1 MPPRLL
7 CRLLVGLALVWPTM
21 AGADTCTGRNLIAA
35 LPPAELATLRAEAE
49 VPYAIGNL
57 WTATRNGAQ
66 ITLVG
71 TFHLDDPRFDAMV
84 ARLAPL
90 LDSATA
96 LLVEAGPAEE
106 TDLKDAM
113 TRDPALIYVVKGPT
127 LPERMTPAEWA
138 LLSDALRA
146 RGMAPF
152 MAAKL
157 QPWLVASLL
166 GVPACKFPV
175 NANVAQGLDKRLI
188 ARALARGLPIVALE
202 PYDTIIGIFAQ
213 FTPDDQLAMLTQTV
227 ALDASSDDMATTLAD
242 SYFAGQSRLF
252 WAYSASVT
260 LKQPGMTP
268 EKTAADMA
276 LIDRAMISV
285 RNAAW
290 IPVLEKAAA
299 KGPVLAA
306 FGALHLPAETG
317 VLNLLAKNGW
327 AITALIK

>member
-7 CRLLVGLALVWPTM
+7 CRLLVGLALVWPTL

-35 LPPAELATLRAEAE
+35 LPPAEQAALRAEAA
-49 VPYAIGNL
+49 VPHAIGNL
-57 WTATRNGAQ
+57 WTATRHGAQ

-71 TFHLDDPRFDAMV
+71 TFHLADPRFDAMV

-90 LDSATA
+90 MDSATA

-106 TDLKDAM
+106 SALKAAM
-113 TRDPALIYVVKGPT
+113 TRDPALMFVIKGPT
-127 LPERMTPAEWA
+127 LPERMSPAEWA
-138 LLSDALRA
+138 LLSQALRA

-152 MAAKL
+152 MAAKM

-175 NANVAQGLDKRLI
+175 KADVAQGLDKRLI
-188 ARALARGLPIVALE
+188 AQALARGLPVQALE
-202 PYDTIIGIFAQ
+202 PYDTILGIFAQ

-227 ALDASSDDMATTLAD
+227 ALDASADDMATTLAD
-242 SYFAGQSRLF
+242 SYFAGESRLF
-252 WAYSASVT
+252 WAYSAS
-260 LKQPGMTP
+260 LAQKQPGMTS
-268 EKTAADMA
+268 EKAAADLA
-276 LIDRAMISV
+276 LIDRAMISA

-290 IPVLEKAAA
+290 IPVLEQAAV

-317 VLNLLAKNGW
+317 VLNLLARNGW
-327 AITALIK
+327 TIAPLTP